1 MCYDRVSTQN
11 AIELRKI
18 SVTRG
23 TSRSPRF
30 CAALS
35 AEYAAAHGGGLS
47 RGLMYL
53 LANPRRGSAGK
64 RLHLFLRWMVRDDE
78 VDLGLSKGI
87 DRAKPVVPVD
97 VHMAR
102 LCGILGLHEGRT
114 ISLVTAVKIT
124 AAFAKIEPADPVKY
138 DFALSRIGIVE
149 NCNGCYRPEC
159 EACELFGVCV
169 QKERWTK

>member
-78 VDLGLSKGI
+78 VDPGLWKGI
-87 DRAKPVVPVD
+87 DKAKLIVPVD

-149 NCNGCYRPEC
+149 NCNGRYRPEC